1 MSETSPLDWLRDAL
15 EQWDEQHLRRRLR
28 VRSGPQQPTLTYGE
42 KTFTNFGANDYLN
55 LANDPR
61 IAEAVRRAV
70 DRQGWG
76 SGASPLISG
85 HTEQHESL
93 AHALAEFEQTE
104 AALLFTSGFAA
115 NAGTIPA
122 LVGRDDTIFADQ
134 KNHASLIDGCRL
146 SGAAI
151 SIYRHG
157 DADHLES
164 LLQQSTNRGKRL
176 IVTDSLF
183 SMDGDFAP
191 LKQIALLR
199 ERFDCMLLI
208 DEAHATG
215 VFGESGRGVA
225 ERMGVESCID
235 IKIGTLSKALAGC
248 GGFVCGE
255 QRLMDWLTNRARSY
269 VFSTSPPA
277 AAVAAANAALEIVKQ
292 EPERRTLLLE
302 RARALRDAVRELGFH
317 TGETISQIIPLRIGS
332 ADRVMHFAEQLME
345 AGFFVPAIRPP
356 SVPEGECLLRI
367 SLSYGH
373 DESTISHLIDALSR
387 LSKAPSEVTGV

>member
-1 MSETSPLDWLRDAL
+1 MSETSPLDWLRIAL

-28 VRSGPQQPTLTYGE
+28 VRTGPQKPTLTCGE
-42 KTFTNFGANDYLN
+42 NTYVHFGANDYLN
-55 LANDPR
+55 LASDPR
-61 IAEAVRRAV
+61 IAQAVRTAV
-70 DRQGWG
+70 DQQGWG

-85 HTEQHESL
+85 HTEQHE
-93 AHALAEFEQTE
+93 ALANALARFEQAE

-122 LVGRDDTIFADQ
+122 LVGQDDAIFADQ

-157 DADHLES
+157 DVDHLES
-164 LLQQSTNRGKRL
+164 LLQKSTHRGKRL

-191 LKQIALLR
+191 LQQIAPLR

-215 VFGESGRGVA
+215 VFGDSGRGVA

-277 AAVAAANAALEIVKQ
+277 AAVAAAEIALDIVRQ

-302 RARALRDAVRELGFH
+302 RAGALRDAVRELGFH
-317 TGETISQIIPLRIGS
+317 TGETTSQIIPLRVGS
-332 ADRVMHFAEQLME
+332 ADRAMHFAEQLLE

-373 DESTISHLIDALSR
+373 DESTIGNLIDALSR
-387 LSKAPSEVTGV
+387 LALKSAV

>member
-1 MSETSPLDWLRDAL
+1 MSETSPLDWLRIAL

-28 VRSGPQQPTLTYGE
+28 VRSGPQKPTLTYGE
-42 KTFTNFGANDYLN
+42 KTYVHFGANDYLN
-55 LANDPR
+55 LASDPR
-61 IAEAVRRAV
+61 IAQAVCTAV
-70 DRQGWG
+70 NQHGWG

-85 HTEQHESL
+85 HTEQHQAL
-93 AHALAEFEQTE
+93 AHALARFEQAE

-122 LVGRDDTIFADQ
+122 LVGPDDFIFADQ

-146 SGAAI
+146 SGASI

-157 DADHLES
+157 DVDHLES
-164 LLQQSTNRGKRL
+164 LLQQSTHRGKRL

-191 LKQIALLR
+191 LQQIAPLR

-215 VFGESGRGVA
+215 VFGDSGRGVA
-225 ERMGVESCID
+225 ERMGVESSID

-255 QRLMDWLTNRARSY
+255 QRLMDWLANRARSY

-277 AAVAAANAALEIVKQ
+277 AAVAAAETALDIVSQ

-302 RARALRDAVRELGFH
+302 RAGVLREAVRELGFDI
-317 TGETISQIIPLRIGS
+317 GETTSQIIPLRVGS
-332 ADRVMHFAEQLME
+332 ADRAMLFAEQLLE

-373 DESTISHLIDALSR
+373 NESTISNLIDALSQ
-387 LSKAPSEVTGV
+387 LALKSAV

>member
-1 MSETSPLDWLRDAL
+1 MSETSPLDWLRIAL

-28 VRSGPQQPTLTYGE
+28 VRSGPQKPTLTYGE
-42 KTFTNFGANDYLN
+42 KTYVHFGANDYLN
-55 LANDPR
+55 LASDPR
-61 IAEAVRRAV
+61 IAQAVCTAV
-70 DRQGWG
+70 NQHGWG

-85 HTEQHESL
+85 HTEQHQAL
-93 AHALAEFEQTE
+93 AHALARFEQAE

-122 LVGRDDTIFADQ
+122 LVGPDDFIFADQ

-146 SGAAI
+146 SGASI

-157 DADHLES
+157 DVDHLES
-164 LLQQSTNRGKRL
+164 LLKQSTHRGKRL

-191 LKQIALLR
+191 LQQIAPLR

-215 VFGESGRGVA
+215 VFGDSGRGVA
-225 ERMGVESCID
+225 ERMGVESSID

-255 QRLMDWLTNRARSY
+255 QRLMDWLANRARSY

-277 AAVAAANAALEIVKQ
+277 AAVAAAETALDIVSQ

-302 RARALRDAVRELGFH
+302 RAGVLREAVRELGFDI
-317 TGETISQIIPLRIGS
+317 GETTSQIIPLRVGS
-332 ADRVMHFAEQLME
+332 ADRAMLFAEQLLE

-373 DESTISHLIDALSR
+373 NESTISNLIDALSQ
-387 LSKAPSEVTGV
+387 LALKSAV

>member
-1 MSETSPLDWLRDAL
+1 MSETAPLDWLRIAL
-15 EQWDEQHLRRRLR
+15 EQWEEQHLRRRLR
-28 VRSGPQQPTLTYGE
+28 VRSGPQKPTLTYGE
-42 KTFTNFGANDYLN
+42 KTHVHFGANDYLN
-55 LANDPR
+55 LASDPR
-61 IAEAVRRAV
+61 IAQAVCTAV
-70 DRQGWG
+70 DQHGWG

-85 HTEQHESL
+85 HTEQHQAL
-93 AHALAEFEQTE
+93 AHALARFEQAE
-104 AALLFTSGFAA
+104 AALLFASGFAA

-122 LVGRDDTIFADQ
+122 LVGPEDSIFADQ

-146 SGAAI
+146 SGASI
-151 SIYRHG
+151 FIYRHG
-157 DADHLES
+157 DVDHLES
-164 LLQQSTNRGKRL
+164 LLQQSTHRGKRL

-191 LKQIALLR
+191 LQQIAPLR

-215 VFGESGRGVA
+215 VFGDSGRGVA

-255 QRLMDWLTNRARSY
+255 QRLMDWLANRARSY

-277 AAVAAANAALEIVKQ
+277 AAVAAAETALDIVSQ
-292 EPERRTLLLE
+292 EPERRTLLFE
-302 RARALRDAVRELGFH
+302 RAGVLREAVRELGFDI
-317 TGETISQIIPLRIGS
+317 GETTSQIIPLRVGS
-332 ADRVMHFAEQLME
+332 ADRAMLFAEQLLG

-373 DESTISHLIDALSR
+373 NESTIGNLIDALSQ
-387 LSKAPSEVTGV
+387 LALKSAV